1 MIAKLQENGR
11 KFAGWIGSV
20 PLPVWAFLITQ
31 FVAIAVW
38 AIRLEGQVS
47 RNDEYLTTLRNEGT
61 VKSNIN
67 ETRLNNLIERES
79 TLEKRM
85 DSWFQDGS
93 LKTNA
98 LDQRLVAVG
107 DRLTKVERKQDENM
121 PALTTLNVAV
131 KNLDSLAERIDR
143 IVKVIDSMYEQ
154 QQQNIRRIDA
164 MEQRIQSR

>member
-11 KFAGWIGSV
+11 RFAGWIGSV

-38 AIRLEGQVS
+38 AIRLEGQVAK
-47 RNDEYLTTLRNEGT
+47 NDDYISAIRNEGT

-79 TLEKRM
+79 ILEKRM
-85 DSWFQDGS
+85 DAWFQDGS

-98 LDQRLVAVG
+98 IDARLSAVG
-107 DRLTKVERKQDENM
+107 ERLTKVERRQDDTGT
-121 PALTTLNVAV
+121 PALTTLNVTV
-131 KNLDSLAERIDR
+131 DK
-143 IVKVIDSMYEQ
+143 
-154 QQQNIRRIDA
+154 
-164 MEQRIQSR
+164 